1 MEHRGILIGYTVNV
15 RDHLPQLAANK
26 TRGHV
31 LMVILIGYTVN
42 VRDHLPQL
50 VGNKTRGHVLM
61 VILIHRVLQA
71 SL

>member
-1 MEHRGILIGYTVNV
+1 MEHRGILIVY
-15 RDHLPQLAANK
+15 K
-26 TRGHV
+26 
-31 LMVILIGYTVN
+31 VN